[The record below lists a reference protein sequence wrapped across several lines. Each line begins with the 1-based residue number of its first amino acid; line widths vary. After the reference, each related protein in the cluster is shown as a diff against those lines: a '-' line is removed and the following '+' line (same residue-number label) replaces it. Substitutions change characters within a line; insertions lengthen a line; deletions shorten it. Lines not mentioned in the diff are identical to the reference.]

1 MSAKRQNTVAEKLR
15 MKANDLTAAERK
27 LMAALFADYP
37 VAGLASITEFAKLAN
52 VSTPSVLRLAKKLG
66 FSGFPALQEA
76 LRGELSAQLQNPI
89 AKHER
94 WAAEA
99 PDAHILNRFAD
110 AAMDNLRAS
119 LRLMDHRVF
128 DEVARLL
135 GARRRAIH
143 IMGGRITGAIAHY
156 LYTHLHM
163 ARPNVHL
170 VPEAQALWPQYLMN
184 LSRGDVLLAF
194 DVRRYDA
201 RMLDFAVSA
210 QAEGAEI
217 VLITDQWMSPIA
229 RIASLSLPVRIEVPS
244 SWDSNMVPL
253 FVAEALVAAVVN
265 HNWPDTQSR
274 IHRLETFNV
283 TLRRGK
289 S

>member
-1 MSAKRQNTVAEKLR
+1 MSTKRQSTIAEKLR
-15 MKANDLTAAERK
+15 MKAGELTAAEKK
-27 LMAALFADYP
+27 LMAALFANYP
-37 VAGLASITEFAKLAN
+37 VAGLSSITEFAKLAD

-110 AAMDNLRAS
+110 AAMDNLRSS
-119 LRLMDHRVF
+119 LRLMNHRAF

-135 GARRRAIH
+135 GSRRRAIH
-143 IMGGRITGAIAHY
+143 IMGGRITGTLARY
-156 LYTHLHM
+156 LHTHLHM
-163 ARPNVHL
+163 ARPQVHL
-170 VPEAQALWPQYLMN
+170 VPENAGHWPQYLLN
-184 LSRGDVLLAF
+184 VSKADVLLVF

-210 QAEGAEI
+210 KAQGAEI

-229 RIASLSLPVRIEVPS
+229 RIATETLPVRIEVPS
-244 SWDSNMVPL
+244 SWDSNVVPL
-253 FVAEALVAAVVN
+253 FLVEALVAAVVDQ
-265 HNWPDTQSR
+265 NWPETQSR
-274 IHRLETFNV
+274 IRRLETNNE

>member
-1 MSAKRQNTVAEKLR
+1 MSAKRQSTVAEKLR
-15 MKANDLTAAERK
+15 MKAGVLTAAEKK

-37 VAGLASITEFAKLAN
+37 VAGLSSITDFARLAG

-110 AAMDNLRAS
+110 AAMDNMRAS

-128 DEVARLL
+128 DAVARLL
-135 GARRRAIH
+135 GARRRSVH
-143 IMGGRITGAIAHY
+143 IMGGRITGAVAHY
-156 LYTHLHM
+156 FHTHLHM
-163 ARPNVHL
+163 ARPGVHL
-170 VPEAQALWPQYLMN
+170 VPEAQAAWPQYLLN
-184 LSRGDVLLAF
+184 LSRGDVLLVF

-210 QAEGAEI
+210 KAEGAEV

-229 RIASLSLPVRIEVPS
+229 RIAGLTLPLRIEVPS

-253 FVAEALVAAVVN
+253 FVAESLVAAVVD
-265 HNWPDTQSR
+265 HNWPETQAR
-274 IHRLETFNV
+274 IHRLETINE